1 MKRTRMERATRK
13 RQIKEATVAL
23 VIEKGFNNTSVQDI
37 IDRVSLSKGGFYHY
51 YHNKEALF
59 KEILED
65 SVQLRK
71 DIILDYRDK
80 NSQLPYET
88 LVVELLLNK
97 ILDRNIYK
105 KVFAQLILDM
115 TNNPKL
121 FDLYNQVSLDLTED
135 LANFFIKEGFVE
147 YLKLNSDAFGV
158 LITSLMVGVTIFDY
172 HDDPEFRV
180 MLKDMIEA
188 YFGKIELFGGE
199 NES

>member
-1 MKRTRMERATRK
+1 MKRTRLDQATRK

-65 SVQLRK
+65 SLKLRK
-71 DIILDYRDK
+71 EIILDYRDK

>member
-105 KVFAQLILDM
+105 KMFAQLILDM

-121 FDLYNQVSLDLTED
+121 FALYNQVNLDLTED
-135 LANFFIKEGFVE
+135 LANFFVKEGFVE

-172 HDDPEFRV
+172 HDNQELRV
-180 MLKDMIEA
+180 MLKDMMEA
-188 YFGKIELFGGE
+188 YFDKINLFGGE
-199 NES
+199 DES